1 MRHLIR
7 AIIFASL
14 CSTPALAQ
22 KVGQTIDV
30 GGWKITSQ
38 ANKDGSTGCAATY
51 VYDDKSIISFSLD
64 NDNVH
69 MFIVSEPTAKMK
81 EGSQT
86 SLRYRIDNGRS
97 FSGVGIA
104 ASSTLLAVPMADA
117 DMDRIYDEFMRGNT
131 LFISLGN
138 DDFEEPLEGS
148 SNAITALSGCQERL
162 PARKK

>member
-1 MRHLIR
+1 MRHFIR
-7 AIIFASL
+7 AIILASL

-38 ANKDGSTGCAATY
+38 ANKDGSTGCAASY
-51 VYDDKSIISFSLD
+51 VYDDKSMIAFSLD
-64 NDNVH
+64 NDHVH
-69 MFIVSEPTAKMK
+69 MFIVSEPSAKMK

-86 SLRYRIDNGRS
+86 ALRYRIDKGAS

-104 ASSTLLAVPMADA
+104 ASSTLLAVPISDA
-117 DMDRIYDEFMRGNT
+117 DMDKVYDAFMRGNT
-131 LFISLGN
+131 LYISLG
-138 DDFEEPLEGS
+138 DLDFEEPLEGS
-148 SNAITALSGCQERL
+148 NNAIGALTECQEKL

>member
-7 AIIFASL
+7 AAVIASL

-30 GGWKITSQ
+30 GGWKISSQ
-38 ANKDGSTGCAATY
+38 VYKDGSTVCAATF
-51 VYDDKSIISFSLD
+51 VYDDKSMISFSLD

-86 SLRYRIDNGRS
+86 SLRYRIDNGQS
-97 FSGVGIA
+97 FSGVGVA

-117 DMDRIYDEFMRGNT
+117 DLDKIYAAFQEGNT

-138 DDFEEPLEGS
+138 DEFQEPLEGS
-148 SNAITALSGCQERL
+148 SNAISALSDCQEKL